1 MKLLEFI
8 NEYNTGKS
16 FCNLVGDGSI
26 SSWAFLIQSLVARAP
41 WTVTLWRGE
50 VVKRNTLRL
59 DYKLRSGKQK
69 FGVFQCRDGKPQ
81 LTFWNG
87 DVSRVQLKSWGRAC
101 LGSHPTLREPAKK
114 KWVALESRWWSSPAV
129 GLIPSPWKV
138 RALSEVHKYSYA
150 SHINMDFFFL
160 LTVAL
165 ALVGYLEEN
174 CRIWSCLPVG
184 SDFSICCASPSTEA
198 GLMLPRILAC
208 ETQCSRVRVTLTY
221 CRNPCSVW
229 YPSYCL

>member
-129 GLIPSPWKV
+129 SLKGQSIKWGAQVFLRLAHKHGLLFPANSSFSFGRIFGRKLQNLI
-138 RALSEVHKYSYA
+138 LSTSRLW
-150 SHINMDFFFL
+150 FFYL
-160 LTVAL
+160 L
-165 ALVGYLEEN
+165 
-174 CRIWSCLPVG
+174 CQS
-184 SDFSICCASPSTEA
+184 
-198 GLMLPRILAC
+198 
-208 ETQCSRVRVTLTY
+208 
-221 CRNPCSVW
+221 
-229 YPSYCL
+229 